1 MKDVYCGF
9 NPLGSYFIQHVTWSE
24 FSDISF
30 QLEQEFSA
38 KAEKLKANEREK
50 LQLLGNQKQVRF

>member
-1 MKDVYCGF
+1 MKDVSGGF
-9 NPLGSYFIQHVTWSE
+9 NPLGTYFIHVIWSE
-24 FSDISF
+24 FSDVSF

-50 LQLLGNQKQVRF
+50 LQLLSNQKQVRF